1 MYAYQVTQQNY
12 TWQAQNRTSL
22 PRPSWHMSLPFYD
35 RNKKSE
41 QLNTV
46 SGVITTTTVVMIMSV
61 TVMTDVLKAQT

>member
-1 MYAYQVTQQNY
+1 
-12 TWQAQNRTSL
+12 
-22 PRPSWHMSLPFYD
+22 MSLPFYD